1 MNTNTRRRNGANDA
15 PPGERQMW
23 VVDDVAADVVS
34 ARPERSLK
42 QAARVMVDAGVSW
55 LPVIGDTGMA
65 VGIIAWRAS

>member
-1 MNTNTRRRNGANDA
+1 
-15 PPGERQMW
+15 MW
-23 VVDDVAADVVS
+23 VVDGVTADVVS